1 MVSFR
6 DVFAVFSGLE
16 RSRGR
21 FARPEGVRRRFFVIL
36 DVFSSIFLS
45 FFRFFLLVFCRVLL
59 FFCVLLER
67 LRCAFAAH
75 ARRKTLIRATEEG
88 VDQGMNQ

>member
-1 MVSFR
+1 MLSFG
-6 DVFAVFSGLE
+6 DIFALFSGLE
-16 RSRGR
+16 RSRDR
-21 FARPEGVRRRFFVIL
+21 FARPEGVRRQFFVIL
-36 DVFSSIFLS
+36 DDFLMIFRCS
-45 FFRFFLLVFCRVLL
+45 FYVFLLVFFHVLL

-88 VDQGMNQ
+88 VDE